1 MEQRDYLMRHVEQLG
16 VVLGKILSK
25 LLGLKDNGIEVVD
38 TVNQCFKEELGLD
51 ISQLNDIDDDK
62 WLDTLKTEK
71 RFDSESLERLADIL
85 LFVAEAENVDF
96 KERNR
101 LYKKCSLIYVYLDE
115 SEKTYSFDRYLKIQR
130 LREHIDKP

>member
-16 VVLGKILSK
+16 VILGKILSK
-25 LLGLKDNGIEVVD
+25 LLNIKDNGIEVVD

-71 RFDSESLERLADIL
+71 QFDSESLERLADIL
-85 LFVAEAENVDF
+85 LFVAENVDLEE
-96 KERNR
+96 KDR
-101 LYKKCSLIYVYLDE
+101 LYKKCSLIYEYLDE
-115 SEKTYSFDRYLKIQR
+115 SEKIYSFDRYLKMER
-130 LREHIDKP
+130 LKEYIAAIK

>member
-25 LLGLKDNGIEVVD
+25 LLNIKDNGIEVVD

-62 WLDTLKTEK
+62 LLDALKTEK
-71 RFDSESLERLADIL
+71 QFDSESLERLADIL
-85 LFVAEAENVDF
+85 LFVAENVDLEE
-96 KERNR
+96 KDR
-101 LYKKCSLIYVYLDE
+101 LYKKCSLIYEYLDE
-115 SEKTYSFDRYLKIQR
+115 SKKIYSFDRYLKMER
-130 LREHIDKP
+130 LKEYIAAIK